1 MAALRRRRRR
11 IKHKKEKKMIAHA
24 HARFVHVSPTKVRQV
39 IDLIRGRD
47 VENALGILMQMTKGS
62 IPMVKKVLNSAISN
76 AKQKGLTENQLFI
89 SKIIAD
95 PGPMW
100 KRYRAAAFGRA
111 SSILRKT
118 THLTIE
124 LDAKIK

>member
-1 MAALRRRRRR
+1 
-11 IKHKKEKKMIAHA
+11 MIARA
-24 HARFVHVSPTKVRQV
+24 QAKFVRVSATKVGLV

-47 VENALGILMQMTKGS
+47 VISALGILTQVPKGS
-62 IPMVKKVLNSAISN
+62 TKMIKKLLHSAVSN
-76 AKQKGLTENQLFI
+76 AKQKGLSEDQLFI
-89 SKIIAD
+89 SRITAD
-95 PGPMW
+95 KGPMW

-124 LDAKIK
+124 LDVKTNKGETHGTKS